1 MSEAAG
7 LSQAPSNPFAIPG
20 QQPTPWGI
28 AVDDATDTIYTANP
42 ANFAAPG
49 PGTVSVINGAT
60 CNGQNTS
67 GCGQTPATAPAGFGS
82 QYVTVDQRTNQVYT
96 TNLFD
101 SSVTTINGNSCNGT
115 NAGGCDHTRTDASVG
130 PGPGGIAIDPPA
142 DTAYVADNEG
152 VSVVPLNR

>member
-1 MSEAAG
+1 M
-7 LSQAPSNPFAIPG
+7 
-20 QQPTPWGI
+20 
-28 AVDDATDTIYTANP
+28 
-42 ANFAAPG
+42 
-49 PGTVSVINGAT
+49 INGAT

-67 GCGQTPATAPAGFGS
+67 GCGQTPATAPAGFGT
-82 QYVTVDQRTNQVYT
+82 QYVTVDQVTNRVYT

-115 NAGGCDHTRTDASVG
+115 NPGGCHHTRTDASVG